1 VHRHRLYN
9 RRAMAQGW
17 QLVLD
22 SDADAADRAQAWED
36 LSDVVR
42 RPIVAH
48 LRRCMEGFREP
59 ERIAD
64 DVLEAVQ
71 VEYEGS
77 DAEELRLRACVAA
90 ALMAELGERE
100 IDADVDEEFDRD
112 WASSLLF
119 AALQEM
125 KHSLPRTYALL
136 LRLYDRP
143 EGEPALDADGLAR
156 LMEQPVDEVQEQLVE
171 GRAELQERF
180 MAQVRTTVADAGMT
194 SAEAAHL
201 LRFTRRLFG

>member
-1 VHRHRLYN
+1 
-9 RRAMAQGW
+9 MAQGW

-22 SDADAADRAQAWED
+22 SSAAPADRAQAWED
-36 LSDVVR
+36 LCTVVR

-48 LRRCMEGFREP
+48 LRRCMSGFREP
-59 ERIAD
+59 ERLAEE
-64 DVLEAVQ
+64 VLEAVQ

-90 ALMAELGERE
+90 ALTAELVDRE
-100 IDADVDEEFDRD
+100 VDAEVDEEFDRD

-119 AALQEM
+119 EALQEM
-125 KHSLPRTYALL
+125 KQTLPRTYALL

-156 LMEQPVDEVQEQLVE
+156 RLEQPVDEVQEQLVE
-171 GRAELQERF
+171 GRAELQQRF
-180 MAQVRTTVADAGMT
+180 LAQVRTTVADSSMT
-194 SAEAAHL
+194 AAEAAHL
-201 LRFTRRLFG
+201 LQFTRRLFGDA